1 LEGEIVP
8 TDSVLFPSGTGEPP
22 SLTALDVTALQNV
35 TDPWHRS
42 RLAEESAKQL
52 RALVALALEIRRDAV
67 RELVDK
73 HGAHHDRVARHLGV
87 SRARVSQLVTDS
99 TGLNSHG
106 NTTPSGV
113 AA

>member
-1 LEGEIVP
+1 MP

-22 SLTALDVTALQNV
+22 SLAPFDVTALQNV
-35 TDPWHRS
+35 TDPWSRS
-42 RLAEESAKQL
+42 RLAEESAKHL
-52 RALVALALEIRRDAV
+52 RALVAFALQVRREAV

-73 HGAHHDRVARHLGV
+73 HGAQHDRVARHLGV

-99 TGLNSHG
+99 AGLNVG
-106 NTTPSGV
+106 GDTTDSKV